1 MKLNFRSKAAFAS
14 NKAFNYLA
22 DKNPSDISQIVI
34 VRHAAIGDFMN
45 IRPFLIGLK
54 SFFPSAKITLST
66 INTYTYGIPNDLIN
80 DVHVIDRTIGDKKTS
95 IFQRIKQIKQL
106 PQADLLFDL
115 TDSSL
120 SLYTAI
126 FSRPKLKIGYSYRPS
141 RRFFYDISTLR
152 SDFVLEADSVLHMLY
167 ILGYSRHGDL
177 QYGYEQKYPKQ
188 QTKRIMYFAGA
199 SMKNKC
205 WSEDKFTSL
214 IGQMSDKYPDYQHVI
229 LQGIRDDEK
238 FLEIYNS
245 LSHSNNI
252 TLQQTMSLDNVMQFL
267 SNSHLL
273 ISNDTGIR
281 NMAIAT
287 QTPTIGIFFDIAPF
301 KYWPNEKIHD
311 CVFNVDYQ
319 QPTVNNVFKSA
330 QMMMKKFL
338 V

>member
-1 MKLNFRSKAAFAS
+1 LKLNFRPKAAFAS
-14 NKAFNYLA
+14 KKAANYLA
-22 DKNPSDISQIVI
+22 DKNPDDISQIVI

-66 INTYTYGIPNDLIN
+66 INSYTYGIPNDLIN
-80 DVHVIDRTIGDKKTS
+80 EVHVIDRTVGDKKTS
-95 IFQRIKQIKQL
+95 FFQRIKQIKQL

-120 SLYTAI
+120 SLYTTI
-126 FSRPKLKIGYSYRPS
+126 FSKPKLKIGYSYRSS

-167 ILGYSRHGDL
+167 MLGYSRHGDL
-177 QYGYEQKYPKQ
+177 EYGYGKLYPKKHAKQ
-188 QTKRIMYFAGA
+188 IVYFAGA

-205 WSEDKFTSL
+205 WSEDKFTTL
-214 IGQMSDKYPDYQHVI
+214 IEQLSDQYPDYQHVI
-229 LQGIRDDEK
+229 LQGIRKDEQ
-238 FLEIYNS
+238 FLEIYS
-245 LSHSNNI
+245 PISHKKNVK
-252 TLQQTMSLDNVMQFL
+252 LQETMSLERVMQFL
-267 SNSHLL
+267 ANSHLL

-301 KYWPNEKIHD
+301 KYWPNEQKHD
-311 CVFNVDYQ
+311 CVFNKNYQ
-319 QPTVNNVFKSA
+319 QPAMTDVLDSA
-330 QMMMKKFL
+330 VKMMEYL
-338 V
+338 Q

>member
-1 MKLNFRSKAAFAS
+1 MKLNYKYNPAVSKK
-14 NKAFNYLA
+14 NKFFLSSITTI
-22 DKNPSDISQIVI
+22 DVKKIVVI
-34 VRHAAIGDFMN
+34 RHAAIGDFMN
-45 IRPFLIGLK
+45 IRPFLLGLK
-54 SFFPSAKITLST
+54 SFFPNAKITLST
-66 INTYTYGIPNDLIN
+66 INTYAYGTPNDLI
-80 DVHVIDRTIGDKKTS
+80 DAVHIIDRTIDGKKTS

-106 PQADLLFDL
+106 PRADLLFDL

-126 FSRPKLKIGYSYRPS
+126 FSKPKLKIGYSYRSS

-177 QYGYEQKYPKQ
+177 EYGYGKLYPKKHAKQ
-188 QTKRIMYFAGA
+188 IVYFAGA

-205 WSEDKFTSL
+205 WSEDKFTAL
-214 IGQMSDKYPDYQHVI
+214 IGQLSDQYSDYQHVI
-229 LQGIRDDEK
+229 LQGIRKDEK
-238 FLEIYNS
+238 FLEIYS
-245 LSHSNNI
+245 PISHKKNVK
-252 TLQQTMSLDNVMQFL
+252 LQETMGLEGVMQFL
-267 SNSHLL
+267 ANSHLL

-311 CVFNVDYQ
+311 CVFNENYQ
-319 QPTVNNVFKSA
+319 QPSVGNVSYSA
-330 QMMMKKFL
+330 QSMMENL
-338 V
+338 IL

>member
-1 MKLNFRSKAAFAS
+1 M
-14 NKAFNYLA
+14 NYLA
-22 DKNPSDISQIVI
+22 DKNPDDISQIVI

-66 INTYTYGIPNDLIN
+66 INSYTYGIPNDLIN
-80 DVHVIDRTIGDKKTS
+80 EVHVIDRTVGDKKTS
-95 IFQRIKQIKQL
+95 FFQRIKQIKQL

-120 SLYTAI
+120 SLYTTI
-126 FSRPKLKIGYSYRPS
+126 FSKPKLKIGYSYRSS

-167 ILGYSRHGDL
+167 MLGYSRHGDL
-177 QYGYEQKYPKQ
+177 EYGYGKLYPKKHAKQ
-188 QTKRIMYFAGA
+188 IVYFAGA

-205 WSEDKFTSL
+205 WSEDKFTTL
-214 IGQMSDKYPDYQHVI
+214 IEQLSDQYPDYQHVI
-229 LQGIRDDEK
+229 LQGIRKDEQ
-238 FLEIYNS
+238 FLEIYS
-245 LSHSNNI
+245 PISHKKNVK
-252 TLQQTMSLDNVMQFL
+252 LQETMSLERVMQFL
-267 SNSHLL
+267 ANSHLL

-301 KYWPNEKIHD
+301 KYWPNEQKHD
-311 CVFNVDYQ
+311 CVFNKNYQ
-319 QPTVNNVFKSA
+319 QPAMTDVLDSA
-330 QMMMKKFL
+330 VKMMEYL
-338 V
+338 Q

>member
-1 MKLNFRSKAAFAS
+1 MQLNFRQKAAFAS
-14 NKAFNYLA
+14 KKAVNYLA
-22 DKNPSDISQIVI
+22 DKNPDDISQIVI

-66 INTYTYGIPNDLIN
+66 INSYTYGTPNDLIN
-80 DVHVIDRTIGDKKTS
+80 EVHVIDRTVGDKKTS
-95 IFQRIKQIKQL
+95 FFQRIKQIKQL

-120 SLYTAI
+120 SLYTTI
-126 FSRPKLKIGYSYRPS
+126 FSKPKLKIGYSYRSS

-167 ILGYSRHGDL
+167 MLGYSRHGDL
-177 QYGYEQKYPKQ
+177 EYGYGKLYPKKHAKQ
-188 QTKRIMYFAGA
+188 IVYFAGA

-205 WSEDKFTSL
+205 WNEDKFTAL
-214 IGQMSDKYPDYQHVI
+214 IEQLSDQYTDYQHVI
-229 LQGIRDDEK
+229 LQGIRKDEQ
-238 FLEIYNS
+238 FLEIYS
-245 LSHSNNI
+245 PISHKKNVK
-252 TLQQTMSLDNVMQFL
+252 LQKTMSLEGAMQFL
-267 SNSHLL
+267 ANSHLL

-301 KYWPNEKIHD
+301 KYWPNEQKHD
-311 CVFNVDYQ
+311 CVFNKNYQ
-319 QPTVNNVFKSA
+319 QPAMTDVLDSA
-330 QMMMKKFL
+330 VKMMEYL
-338 V
+338 Q

>member
-1 MKLNFRSKAAFAS
+1 LKLNFRPKAAFAS
-14 NKAFNYLA
+14 KKAFSYLA
-22 DKNPSDISQIVI
+22 DKNPNDISQIVVI
-34 VRHAAIGDFMN
+34 RHAAIGDFMN

-167 ILGYSRHGDL
+167 IFGYSRHGDL
-177 QYGYEQKYPKQ
+177 EYGYDKQYPKQ
-188 QTKRIMYFAGA
+188 PTKQIVYFAGA

-205 WSEDKFTSL
+205 WSEDKFVAL
-214 IGQMSDKYPDYQHVI
+214 IDQLFTQYPDYQHVI

-238 FLEIYNS
+238 FLEIYS
-245 LSHSNNI
+245 PLSHKDNI
-252 TLQQTMSLDNVMQFL
+252 TLQQTMNLDGVMQFL

-287 QTPTIGIFFDIAPF
+287 QTPTIGIFFDIAPY

-311 CVFNVDYQ
+311 CVFNENYQ
-319 QPTVNNVFKSA
+319 QPSINSVLESA
-330 QMMMKKFL
+330 QRMMKIL
-338 V
+338 

>member
-1 MKLNFRSKAAFAS
+1 MQLNFRQKAAFAS
-14 NKAFNYLA
+14 KKAVNYLA
-22 DKNPSDISQIVI
+22 DKNPDDISQIVI

-66 INTYTYGIPNDLIN
+66 INSYTYGIPNDLIN
-80 DVHVIDRTIGDKKTS
+80 EVHVIDRTVGDKKTS
-95 IFQRIKQIKQL
+95 FFQRIKQIKQL

-120 SLYTAI
+120 SLYTTI
-126 FSRPKLKIGYSYRPS
+126 FSKPKLKIGYSYRSS

-167 ILGYSRHGDL
+167 MLGYSRHGDL
-177 QYGYEQKYPKQ
+177 EYGYGKLYPKKHAKQ
-188 QTKRIMYFAGA
+188 IVYFAGA

-205 WSEDKFTSL
+205 WNEDKFTAL
-214 IGQMSDKYPDYQHVI
+214 IEQLSDQYTDYQHVI
-229 LQGIRDDEK
+229 LQGIRKDEQ
-238 FLEIYNS
+238 FLEIYS
-245 LSHSNNI
+245 PISHKKNVK
-252 TLQQTMSLDNVMQFL
+252 LQKTMSLEGAMQFL
-267 SNSHLL
+267 ANSHLL

-301 KYWPNEKIHD
+301 KYWPNEQKHD
-311 CVFNVDYQ
+311 CVFNKNYQ
-319 QPTVNNVFKSA
+319 QPAMTDVLDSA
-330 QMMMKKFL
+330 VKMMEYL
-338 V
+338 Q